1 MCDAGGGTVVSSFL
15 NQLGNILTL
24 QDLISYKIEQTE
36 PLRLAMVCEAT
47 GIE

>member
-1 MCDAGGGTVVSSFL
+1 MCDAGGGTVVSYFFK
-15 NQLGNILTL
+15 QLGNILTA
-24 QDLISYKIEQTE
+24 QDLISYKIEKIE